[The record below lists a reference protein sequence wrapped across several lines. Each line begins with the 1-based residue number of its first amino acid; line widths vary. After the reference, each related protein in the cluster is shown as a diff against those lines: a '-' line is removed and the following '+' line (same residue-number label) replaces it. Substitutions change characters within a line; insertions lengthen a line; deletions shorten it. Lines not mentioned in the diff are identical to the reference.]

1 MSEPSITH
9 SKIAGLILAG
19 GQSRRMQGQ
28 DKGLQMLNGQ
38 MLVAH
43 VIARLRPQLGQVWL
57 CANRHLPQYET
68 FGLPVFSD
76 ESAYLGMGPLAGIA
90 SFTAHLPDEYT
101 HVQIAPCDTPFLPAD
116 LSARLYAAACAHDAL
131 AVYPQTAEGAHYSCA
146 LLHRSLLASAASHL
160 NSGQR
165 SLHGWLA
172 QHRALAVAG
181 FDEADFA
188 NINTSEQL
196 QSHTEYTKHTDFFG
210 ANHA

>member
-19 GQSRRMQGQ
+19 GQPRRMQGQ

-43 VIARLRPQLGQVWL
+43 VIVRLRLQLGQLWL

-68 FGLPVFSD
+68 FGLSVFSD

-90 SFTAHLPDEYT
+90 SFTAYLPDEYT

-116 LSARLYAAACAHDAL
+116 LSARLYAAACAHNAL
-131 AVYPQTAEGAHYSCA
+131 AVYPQTTEGAHYSCA
-146 LLHRSLLASAASHL
+146 LLHRSLLASVASHL
-160 NSGQR
+160 NGGQR

-196 QSHTEYTKHTDFFG
+196 QSHTEHTKHTDFFG

>member
-1 MSEPSITH
+1 
-9 SKIAGLILAG
+9 
-19 GQSRRMQGQ
+19 
-28 DKGLQMLNGQ
+28 
-38 MLVAH
+38 
-43 VIARLRPQLGQVWL
+43 
-57 CANRHLPQYET
+57 
-68 FGLPVFSD
+68 
-76 ESAYLGMGPLAGIA
+76 MGPLAGIA

-116 LSARLYAAACAHDAL
+116 LSARLYAAACAHNAL
-131 AVYPQTAEGAHYSCA
+131 AAYPQTAEGAHYSCA

-160 NSGQR
+160 NGGQR

-210 ANHA
+210 VNHA

>member
-57 CANRHLPQYET
+57 CANRHLSQYET

-101 HVQIAPCDTPFLPAD
+101 HVQIAPCDTPFLSAD
-116 LSARLYAAACAHDAL
+116 LSARLYAAACTHDAL
-131 AVYPQTAEGAHYSCA
+131 AVYPQTTEGAHYSCA

-160 NSGQR
+160 NGGQR

-188 NINTSEQL
+188 NINTPEQL
-196 QSHTEYTKHTDFFG
+196 QSHTEHTDFFG